1 MLHVVRRS
9 GAPVL
14 LVAPHATAPLGPAT
28 GFVQADSEVQTQ
40 FAAHV
45 AEWHDAGSAEVL
57 EACGVALGATT
68 ARAGLPR
75 GLLDLNRGWRGRVE
89 EQETLFGK
97 GAVDGW
103 VGERLRPGALGELE
117 GMYRRAMAQLRQAAR
132 GTRGIVDLHSYG
144 ELGSTYD
151 QRNGGRPV
159 RRAAVAIVDSV
170 PWRTARPVG
179 LARLIPGDL
188 RGLPWPLHRLLGEE
202 LATAGL
208 ALGPHPY
215 PSQAPWTLSGRY
227 LAERWFQWL
236 AATGRLPDATAERLG
251 ELAWSDEQH
260 ADLDAAAGGAAVQ
273 DLEGVAELAKI
284 TQAWDAQASQLAEQ
298 FLAETGAFATTVE
311 LRLDLVGQ
319 AEAVGA
325 AVARAVAQHLAT

>member
-1 MLHVVRRS
+1 MLHVDLRA
-9 GAPVL
+9 GAPVV
-14 LVAPHATAPLGPAT
+14 LVAPHATAPLAPAT
-28 GFVQADSEVQTQ
+28 GYIQADPEIQAQ

-57 EACGVALGATT
+57 QACGLALGATT
-68 ARAGLPR
+68 VKAGLPR

-97 GAVDGW
+97 GAVDRW
-103 VGERLRPGALGELE
+103 VGERLNPGALEQLGGLYH
-117 GMYRRAMAQLRQAAR
+117 GAMTQLRQAAR
-132 GTRGIVDLHSYG
+132 GTRGIVELHSYG

-151 QRNGGRPV
+151 QLNGGRPV
-159 RRAAVAIVDSV
+159 RRAAMAIVDSV
-170 PWRTARPVG
+170 PWRSARPVG

-188 RGLPWPLHRLLGEE
+188 RGLPWSLHRRLGDE
-202 LATAGL
+202 LAAAGL

-215 PSQAPWTLSGRY
+215 PAQAPWTLSGRY

-236 AATGRLPDATAERLG
+236 AATGRLPAATAERLG

-260 ADLDAAAGGAAVQ
+260 PDLDRTIAGEAVLG
-273 DLEGVAELAKI
+273 LEGAQEIAQI
-284 TQAWDAQASQLAEQ
+284 TLAWDAQASRLAEQ

-311 LRLDLVGQ
+311 LRLDLIDQ
-319 AEAVGA
+319 AEAVGQ
-325 AVARAVAQHLAT
+325 AVARALAHHLGQ